1 MFPAWLPEVDMT
13 TADDPDAEG
22 FSVSTR
28 REGPRGVVALVGEL
42 DLHTA
47 DELTTAVSVLLEQ
60 KVTRVEVDA
69 GGLSFADSAGLRAV
83 LMARAAA
90 EEAGATFGVTDVSG
104 NIERL
109 IEITGLSDLL
119 VDDS

>member
-1 MFPAWLPEVDMT
+1 MT
-13 TADDPDAEG
+13 VADDRDAGG

-28 REGPRGVVALVGEL
+28 REGTRGLVALAGEL

-47 DELTTAVSVLLEQ
+47 DELTNAVSGLLEQ

-90 EEAGATFGVTDVSG
+90 EDAGATFGVTVVSASV
-104 NIERL
+104 ERL

-119 VDDS
+119 VDNP

>member
-1 MFPAWLPEVDMT
+1 MT
-13 TADDPDAEG
+13 AADDRDAGG

-28 REGPRGVVALVGEL
+28 REGARGVVALVGEL

-47 DELTTAVSVLLEQ
+47 DELTNAVSGLLEQ

-90 EEAGATFGVTDVSG
+90 KDAGATFGVTVVSASV
-104 NIERL
+104 ERL
-109 IEITGLSDLL
+109 IAITGLSDLL
-119 VDDS
+119 VDKP

>member
-1 MFPAWLPEVDMT
+1 MVLLGQPPWRALAPHDSDGGRQIV
-13 TADDPDAEG
+13 
-22 FSVSTR
+22 SV
-28 REGPRGVVALVGEL
+28 VGEL

-47 DELTTAVSVLLEQ
+47 DALTTAVTGLLEQ

-83 LMARAAA
+83 LIARAAA
-90 EEAGATFGVTDVSG
+90 EGAGATFGVTDASG
-104 NIERL
+104 TVERL

-119 VDDS
+119 ADERTES